1 MRTVQKAT
9 MRSPKAPESGHLHDR
24 PLIFVTVA
32 SHPRL
37 VRDICTMV
45 LCFPRLFSNLPHFIM
60 WIRAVFQKCGPMALT
75 AYHIVIIPYPQDLEG
90 ERLVVSVT
98 GFLVSGWV

>member
-9 MRSPKAPESGHLHDR
+9 MRSPKAPESGHLQDR

-45 LCFPRLFSNLPHFIM
+45 FCFPRLFSNLPHFTM
-60 WIRAVFQKCGPMALT
+60 WIRTVFQKCGPVALT
-75 AYHIVIIPYPQDLEG
+75 AHHIVIIPCPQEK
-90 ERLVVSVT
+90 
-98 GFLVSGWV
+98 GW

>member
-9 MRSPKAPESGHLHDR
+9 MRSAKAPESGHLQDR

-45 LCFPRLFSNLPHFIM
+45 FCFPRLYSNLPHFIM
-60 WIRAVFQKCGPMALT
+60 WIRTVFQTCGPVALT
-75 AYHIVIIPYPQDLEG
+75 AHHIIIIPSPRTLREK
-90 ERLVVSVT
+90 
-98 GFLVSGWV
+98 GW